1 MKILITTSL
10 EIRFK
15 YTIVEYVEM
24 FIKKKLFIK
33 NTKINIKRTELV
45 EMDIEY
51 FKVSVDI
58 HFAPERCVQP
68 LQGH

>member
-10 EIRFK
+10 DIRFK
-15 YTIVEYVEM
+15 QTIDENVEI
-24 FIKKKLFIK
+24 FIKKVFIK
-33 NTKINIKRTELV
+33 NTKIKIKRTELV

>member
-1 MKILITTSL
+1 MKMLKCL
-10 EIRFK
+10 L
-15 YTIVEYVEM
+15 
-24 FIKKKLFIK
+24 KKVFIK
-33 NTKINIKRTELV
+33 NTKIKIKRTELV

-58 HFAPERCVQP
+58 HFVPERCVQP

>member
-24 FIKKKLFIK
+24 FIKKSYLL
-33 NTKINIKRTELV
+33 KILKKKTELV

>member
-1 MKILITTSL
+1 
-10 EIRFK
+10 
-15 YTIVEYVEM
+15 M
-24 FIKKKLFIK
+24 FIKKIFIK
-33 NTKINIKRTELV
+33 NTKIKIKRTELV